1 MKRLILIV
9 AAVIAASVA
18 KAEKKDS
25 LLVIFWNLENFFD
38 YTDEGKGESDAE
50 FSSSGKRKWTKT
62 RFYRK
67 CDMVAKSLLWMN
79 EKYGRMPDVA
89 GFAEIEN
96 KGVLRKMLNHTLL
109 RKYDYDIVHYDS
121 GDKRGID
128 VALLYR
134 KSSFDKLSSSVVTPE
149 YEGQKMSTRDI
160 LLVCLES
167 TYCSKINFIVNHH
180 PSKYGGEKQT
190 RKRRDAA
197 MNALNDICDSLFL
210 TDPESRIVAMGDFND
225 DPSSPSFAAVE
236 GLLSNKG
243 SVLHES
249 RQGTIRYAGKWEL
262 IDMFLTDRMTDCC
275 SLMEICRIPFLMVWD
290 NTHQGEKPLRTY
302 NGPRYLGGVSDHC
315 PIVLKICYL

>member
-1 MKRLILIV
+1 
-9 AAVIAASVA
+9 
-18 KAEKKDS
+18 
-25 LLVIFWNLENFFD
+25 
-38 YTDEGKGESDAE
+38 
-50 FSSSGKRKWTKT
+50 
-62 RFYRK
+62 
-67 CDMVAKSLLWMN
+67 
-79 EKYGRMPDVA
+79 
-89 GFAEIEN
+89 
-96 KGVLRKMLNHTLL
+96 
-109 RKYDYDIVHYDS
+109 
-121 GDKRGID
+121 
-128 VALLYR
+128 
-134 KSSFDKLSSSVVTPE
+134 
-149 YEGQKMSTRDI
+149 MSTRDI

-167 TYCSKINFIVNHH
+167 TYGSKINFIVNHH

-210 TDPESRIVAMGDFND
+210 TDPESLIVAMGDFND

-243 SVLHES
+243 SILHES

-275 SLMEICRIPFLMVWD
+275 SVMEICRIPFLMVWD

-302 NGPRYLGGVSDHC
+302 NGPRYMGGVSDHC